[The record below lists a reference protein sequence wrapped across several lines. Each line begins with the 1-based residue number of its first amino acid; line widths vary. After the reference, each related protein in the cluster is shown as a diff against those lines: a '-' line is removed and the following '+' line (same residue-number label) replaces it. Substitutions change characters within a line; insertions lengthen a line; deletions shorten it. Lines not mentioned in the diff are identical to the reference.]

1 MTHGS
6 WNRPSRGRVTDNF
19 NRSPSNCHCQS
30 NAGNF
35 IGFPGFNTKNY
46 NNNFFG
52 HENPFNWVD
61 RQSNNHN
68 HNHNHHHNHN
78 HNHHHNHQSDPVVY
92 YRQPE
97 KQSSA
102 KHKALCKALHC

>member
-19 NRSPSNCHCQS
+19 DRSPSNCQS
-30 NAGNF
+30 NTGNF
-35 IGFPGFNTKNY
+35 VGFPGFNTKNY

-52 HENPFNWVD
+52 HGNPFNWVD

-68 HNHNHHHNHN
+68 RNHHHNHHHNH
-78 HNHHHNHQSDPVVY
+78 HNHNHQSDPVVY